1 VARRSWSVQDAKN
14 RFSEVVEA
22 ARKEPPTVTKQGKP
36 TVVAIAADAYERE
49 RLEHLKAP
57 TFVDHLLALP
67 TDDETFERM
76 GGRLREPP
84 F

>member
-1 VARRSWSVQDAKN
+1 M
-14 RFSEVVEA
+14 
-22 ARKEPPTVTKQGKP
+22 
-36 TVVAIAADAYERE
+36 VAIAADAYERQ